1 VGLATATGAGRAA
14 WAAPAWSTGV
24 IAIDHGGPDRVTRIY
39 LDPTALVLS
48 TGGTEGV
55 DHVAPG
61 ATDAVANLVEA
72 GFDVVLLGGAAADP
86 LRGLPSAVGHAD
98 ELPEHLDQDAW
109 YLTGEPHPV
118 FGRPRGGTTV
128 LVGPRR
134 PAGKLPLPR
143 FDMETRDLPSAA
155 MEILTRQAMA

>member
-1 VGLATATGAGRAA
+1 V
-14 WAAPAWSTGV
+14 S
-24 IAIDHGGPDRVTRIY
+24 RIY
-39 LDPTALVLS
+39 LDPTALVLAA
-48 TGGTEGV
+48 GGTEGAE
-55 DHVAPG
+55 HVAPG

-72 GFDVVLLGGAAADP
+72 GFEVVVLGDAAAEP
-86 LRGLPSAVGHAD
+86 LRALPRAVGHAA
-98 ELPEHLDQDAW
+98 ELPEHLDPDAW

-143 FDMETRDLPSAA
+143 FDMEARDLPSAA